1 MDIANTIALLGG
13 LAFFL
18 FGMTLLGDGL
28 KRVAGKKLEIILG
41 KLTSTTF
48 RGVLLGT
55 LVTAIIQSSSATT
68 VMVVGFV
75 NSGLMKLTNA
85 IGIIMGANIGT
96 TATGWILVLAGV
108 EGNSAFSSATIFA
121 LIAFIGII
129 LYFFCKKTT
138 QKNVGMILL
147 AFSVLMSGMQSMSG
161 AMAPLKQSEAF
172 LSFISAVS
180 NPFVA
185 IGVGIV
191 VTAII
196 QSCSA
201 SIGILQA
208 LSVTGVIGYE
218 VAIPMVLG
226 MCIGAC
232 APVLISAIGANVS
245 GKRAAAVYL
254 MFNIAGSILLMVP
267 FYIINGIVGFDFMSA
282 PATSMGIAIVNTI
295 YKVVA
300 TILLMPFAGLLE
312 KIVCSLIKEKTGDED
327 LIAED
332 DLLDERFLEYPA
344 LALERCGQ
352 TVQNMTETAFKNLR
366 KSIELFENYS
376 AEGFQKVQRREEK
389 VDRYEDALG
398 AYLVQLNTKELTIEE
413 TQTSARY
420 LSSLSNLE
428 RISDHAV
435 NLSELA
441 QELSEKGISFSPQA
455 IEELKICAGAVL
467 EILNITQSA
476 VINNDLEQAGMVEP
490 LEEVIDALTD
500 RMKERHIARLQAG
513 KCTLE
518 LGFILNDCI
527 HNFERTA
534 DHCSNLAVAVLE
546 AADSQMQSHKYLRT
560 FKQMNR
566 EEYGARLAAQVRK
579 YCDALDALDSGV

>member
-1 MDIANTIALLGG
+1 MY
-13 LAFFL
+13 
-18 FGMTLLGDGL
+18 
-28 KRVAGKKLEIILG
+28 KRQIIL
-41 KLTSTTF
+41 F
-48 RGVLLGT
+48 
-55 LVTAIIQSSSATT
+55 
-68 VMVVGFV
+68 
-75 NSGLMKLTNA
+75 
-85 IGIIMGANIGT
+85 
-96 TATGWILVLAGV
+96 
-108 EGNSAFSSATIFA
+108 
-121 LIAFIGII
+121 
-129 LYFFCKKTT
+129 FFCKKTT

-161 AMAPLKQSEAF
+161 AMAPLKESEAF

-180 NPFVA
+180 NPLIA
-185 IGVGIV
+185 IGVGII

-208 LSVTGVIGYE
+208 MSVTGVIGYE

-232 APVLISAIGANVS
+232 APVFISAIGANVS

-254 MFNIAGSILLMVP
+254 IFNIAGSILLMVP
-267 FYIINGIVGFDFMSA
+267 FYIINALVGFDFMSA
-282 PATSMGIAIVNTI
+282 SATSMGIAIVNTI

-300 TILLMPFAGLLE
+300 TILLMPFAKLLE
-312 KIVCSLIKEKTGDED
+312 KSVCAIIKEKSSDED
-327 LIAED
+327 LVIED
-332 DLLDERFLEYPA
+332 SLLDERFLNYPA
-344 LALERCGQ
+344 LALEQCGQ
-352 TVQNMTETAFKNLR
+352 TVQKMTETAFKNLR
-366 KSIELFENYS
+366 KSIELFENYTP
-376 AEGFQKVQRREEK
+376 EGFQKVQRREEK

-398 AYLVQLNTKELTIEE
+398 AYLVQLNTKELTMEE

-441 QELSEKGISFSPQA
+441 QELNEKGISFSPQA
-455 IEELKICAGAVL
+455 IEELKICEGAVL
-467 EILNITQSA
+467 EILDITQSA
-476 VINNDLEQAGMVEP
+476 VVNNDPYQAGMVEP

-500 RMKERHIARLQAG
+500 KMKERHIVRLQAG

-534 DHCSNLAVAVLE
+534 DHCSNLAVSVLE

-566 EEYGARLAAQVRK
+566 EEYGARLADQVQK
-579 YCDALDALDSGV
+579 YCDALDALDTGV

>member
-96 TATGWILVLAGV
+96 TATGWVLVLAGV
-108 EGNSAFSSATIFA
+108 EGNSAFSSATVFA

-180 NPFVA
+180 NPLIA

-312 KIVCSLIKEKTGDED
+312 KTVCSIIKEKAGDED
-327 LIAED
+327 LIPED
-332 DLLDERFLEYPA
+332 DLLDERFLDYPA

-398 AYLVQLNTKELTIEE
+398 AYLVQLNTKELTMEE

-467 EILNITQSA
+467 EILDITQSA
-476 VINNDLEQAGMVEP
+476 MNENDPHKAGMVEP

-566 EEYGARLAAQVRK
+566 EEYGARLAAQVQK
-579 YCDALDALDSGV
+579 YCDALDALDTGV

>member
-96 TATGWILVLAGV
+96 TATGWVLVLAGV
-108 EGNSAFSSATIFA
+108 EGNSAFSSATVFA

-180 NPFVA
+180 NPLIA
-185 IGVGIV
+185 IGVGII

-208 LSVTGVIGYE
+208 LSITGVIGYE

-282 PATSMGIAIVNTI
+282 PI
-295 YKVVA
+295 
-300 TILLMPFAGLLE
+300 
-312 KIVCSLIKEKTGDED
+312 
-327 LIAED
+327 
-332 DLLDERFLEYPA
+332 
-344 LALERCGQ
+344 
-352 TVQNMTETAFKNLR
+352 
-366 KSIELFENYS
+366 
-376 AEGFQKVQRREEK
+376 
-389 VDRYEDALG
+389 
-398 AYLVQLNTKELTIEE
+398 
-413 TQTSARY
+413 
-420 LSSLSNLE
+420 
-428 RISDHAV
+428 
-435 NLSELA
+435 
-441 QELSEKGISFSPQA
+441 
-455 IEELKICAGAVL
+455 
-467 EILNITQSA
+467 
-476 VINNDLEQAGMVEP
+476 
-490 LEEVIDALTD
+490 
-500 RMKERHIARLQAG
+500 
-513 KCTLE
+513 
-518 LGFILNDCI
+518 
-527 HNFERTA
+527 
-534 DHCSNLAVAVLE
+534 
-546 AADSQMQSHKYLRT
+546 
-560 FKQMNR
+560 
-566 EEYGARLAAQVRK
+566 
-579 YCDALDALDSGV
+579 

>member
-96 TATGWILVLAGV
+96 TATGWVLVLAGV
-108 EGNSAFSSATIFA
+108 EGNSAFSSATVFA

-208 LSVTGVIGYE
+208 LSITGVIGYE

-312 KIVCSLIKEKTGDED
+312 KTVCSIIKEKAGDED
-327 LIAED
+327 LIPED
-332 DLLDERFLEYPA
+332 DLLDERFLDYPA

-441 QELSEKGISFSPQA
+441 QELSEKGISFSEQA

-467 EILNITQSA
+467 EILDITQSA
-476 VINNDLEQAGMVEP
+476 VINNDPHKAGMVEP

-566 EEYGARLAAQVRK
+566 EEYGARLAAQVQK

>member
-96 TATGWILVLAGV
+96 TATGWVLVLAGV
-108 EGNSAFSSATIFA
+108 EGNSAFSSATVFA

-161 AMAPLKQSEAF
+161 AMAPMKQSEAF

-180 NPFVA
+180 NPLIA
-185 IGVGIV
+185 IGVGII

-312 KIVCSLIKEKTGDED
+312 KTVCSIIKEKAGDED
-327 LIAED
+327 LIPED
-332 DLLDERFLEYPA
+332 DLLDERFLDYPA

-398 AYLVQLNTKELTIEE
+398 AYLVQLNTKELTMEE

-467 EILNITQSA
+467 EILDITQSA
-476 VINNDLEQAGMVEP
+476 MNENDPHKAGMVEP

-566 EEYGARLAAQVRK
+566 EEYGARLAAQVQK
-579 YCDALDALDSGV
+579 YCDALDALDTGV

>member
-96 TATGWILVLAGV
+96 TATGWVLVLAGV
-108 EGNSAFSSATIFA
+108 EGNSAFSSATVFA

-180 NPFVA
+180 NPLIA

-312 KIVCSLIKEKTGDED
+312 KTVCSIIKEKAGDED
-327 LIAED
+327 LIPED
-332 DLLDERFLEYPA
+332 DLLDERFLDYPA

-398 AYLVQLNTKELTIEE
+398 AYLVQLNTKELTMEE

-467 EILNITQSA
+467 EILDITQSA
-476 VINNDLEQAGMVEP
+476 MNENDPHKAGMVEP

-566 EEYGARLAAQVRK
+566 EEYGARLAAQVQK

>member
-96 TATGWILVLAGV
+96 TATGWVLVLAGV
-108 EGNSAFSSATIFA
+108 EGNSAFSSATVFA

-180 NPFVA
+180 NPLIA
-185 IGVGIV
+185 IGVGII

-312 KIVCSLIKEKTGDED
+312 KTVCSIIKEKAGDED
-327 LIAED
+327 LIPED
-332 DLLDERFLEYPA
+332 DLLDERFLDYPA

-398 AYLVQLNTKELTIEE
+398 AYLVQLNTKELTMEE

-467 EILNITQSA
+467 EILDITQSA
-476 VINNDLEQAGMVEP
+476 MNDNDPHKAGMVEP

-500 RMKERHIARLQAG
+500 KMKERHIARLQAG

-566 EEYGARLAAQVRK
+566 EEYGARLAAQVQK

>member
-55 LVTAIIQSSSATT
+55 LVTALIQSSSATT

-96 TATGWILVLAGV
+96 TATGWVLVLAGV
-108 EGNSAFSSATIFA
+108 EGNSSFSSATVFA

-180 NPFVA
+180 NPLIA

-208 LSVTGVIGYE
+208 LSITGVIGYE

-332 DLLDERFLEYPA
+332 DLLDERFLDYPA

-366 KSIELFENYS
+366 KSIELFENYTQ
-376 AEGFQKVQRREEK
+376 EGFQKVQRREEK

-398 AYLVQLNTKELTIEE
+398 AYLVQLNTKELTMEE

-566 EEYGARLAAQVRK
+566 EEYGARLAAQVQK